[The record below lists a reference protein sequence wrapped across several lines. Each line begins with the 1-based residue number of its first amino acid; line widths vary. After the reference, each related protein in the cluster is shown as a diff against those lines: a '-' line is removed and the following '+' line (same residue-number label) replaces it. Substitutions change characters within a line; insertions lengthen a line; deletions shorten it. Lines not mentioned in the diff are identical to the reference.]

1 VIEDAINRLA
11 AAIEKQAAA
20 IEAQTASID
29 ARTVVMVKNQEFFE
43 RILNNTGSLVAGA
56 EPAEQVAPE
65 PEKRTRTRKQADAK
79 VEPTPEPETDA
90 PAPTPTTKTA
100 SVAWLLEQQRA
111 EENAI
116 AESGTR
122 PVNRDDLKDLAMSLS
137 RQDSKFVPD
146 IKAAI
151 TKHGVKTITALPD
164 DKIGEVFA
172 ELNAL
177 ASKHAR
183 EG

>member
-1 VIEDAINRLA
+1 MIEDAINRLA

-20 IEAQTASID
+20 VETQTAI
-29 ARTVVMVKNQEFFE
+29 MVKNQEFFE
-43 RILNNTGSLVAGA
+43 RILNNTGPLVAGA
-56 EPAEQVAPE
+56 EPAAEQAALE
-65 PEKRTRTRKQADAK
+65 PEKRTRTRKQANAK
-79 VEPTPEPETDA
+79 VEAAPEPELKTTPEPETDA
-90 PAPTPTTKTA
+90 PAPTTKTA
-100 SVAWLLEQQRA
+100 SVAQLLEQQRA
-111 EENAI
+111 EEKAI

-137 RQDSKFVPD
+137 RQDTKFVPD

-151 TKHGVKTITALPD
+151 AKHGVKTITELPD
-164 DKIGEVFA
+164 DKIGAVFA

>member
-1 VIEDAINRLA
+1 MIEDAINRLA

-20 IEAQTASID
+20 VETQTAI
-29 ARTVVMVKNQEFFE
+29 MLKNQEFFE

-56 EPAEQVAPE
+56 KPGADPITPE

-151 TKHGVKTITALPD
+151 TKHGVKSITALPD

-177 ASKHAR
+177 ANKHAR